1 MIAVIIILSILVAA
15 TVVACIIVGQRLHK
29 AEQLYQALKDEKW
42 QSLSTDLAAT
52 QQTVDSLLAEEKR
65 LNQQISFK
73 QQQII
78 DMTRRY
84 QDEMNRMAEN
94 TTKAA
99 SAQNSVIEQTVK
111 LHYED
116 QMSTYERQL
125 ASAMEE
131 MRLAAE
137 YDYNETINPMLEQIA
152 EAQLQLNEYREKL
165 AAVNEE
171 ILRQRAIN
179 EQQDFYRICLTD
191 VDLQDMDI
199 LYSIKPK
206 LGRGVYLDKL
216 IYDNYVSKYVKEM
229 EKRVLAGREP
239 SGIYRVTNIL
249 TQEKYIG
256 KSTNI
261 ADRWV
266 NHVKSACGLEG
277 VADSQFQRALKKY
290 GIQNFTWEV
299 IEEVPKDKL
308 TEREKYYITFYETNK
323 YGYNQKIG

>member
-1 MIAVIIILSILVAA
+1 MIAGIVVLSVIVVISIVVILALRAKIK
-15 TVVACIIVGQRLHK
+15 TKDQQI
-29 AEQLYQALKDEKW
+29 EQAKTDRW
-42 QSLSTDLAAT
+42 QSISTDLAAT
-52 QQTVDSLLAEEKR
+52 QQTIESLLAQEKA
-65 LNQQISFK
+65 LNQQIK
-73 QQQII
+73 YKEQQIN

-84 QDEMNRMAEN
+84 QDEMSRMAQN

-99 SAQNSVIEQTVK
+99 EAQNSVIEQAVK

-116 QMSTYERQL
+116 QMATYAHQL
-125 ASAMEE
+125 ASAMED

-137 YDYNETINPMLEQIA
+137 YDYQEMINPLLKDIVAAKQ
-152 EAQLQLNEYREKL
+152 QLQEYQEKL
-165 AAVNEE
+165 NAVNQE

-191 VDLQDMDI
+191 IDLQDIAI
-199 LYSIKPK
+199 LHEIKPK
-206 LGRGVYLDKL
+206 LGRGAYLDKL

-229 EKRVLAGREP
+229 VKRVLAGQEP
-239 SGIYRVTNIL
+239 SGIYKVTNIL

-261 ADRWV
+261 SDRWV

-290 GIQNFTWEV
+290 GIENFTWEV
-299 IEEVPKDKL
+299 LEEVPKDKL
-308 TEREKYYITFYETNK
+308 TEREKFFISFYETNK
-323 YGYNQKIG
+323 YGYNMKVG

>member
-1 MIAVIIILSILVAA
+1 MIVVVIILSILAA
-15 TVVACIIVGQRLHK
+15 AMIVACIAVGQRLRK
-29 AEQLYQALKDEKW
+29 TEQLCQALKDEKW

-52 QQTVDSLLAEEKR
+52 QQTIESLLAQEKA
-65 LNQQISFK
+65 LNQQIK
-73 QQQII
+73 YKEQQIN

-84 QDEMNRMAEN
+84 QDEMGRMAQN

-99 SAQNSVIEQTVK
+99 EAQNSVIEQAVK

-116 QMSTYERQL
+116 QMATYAHQL
-125 ASAMEE
+125 ASAMED

-137 YDYNETINPMLEQIA
+137 YDYHEMINPLLKDIVAAKQ
-152 EAQLQLNEYREKL
+152 QLQEYQEKL
-165 AAVNEE
+165 NAVNQE

-191 VDLQDMDI
+191 IDLQDIAI
-199 LYSIKPK
+199 LHEIKPK

-216 IYDNYVSKYVKEM
+216 IYDNYVAKYVKEM
-229 EKRVLAGREP
+229 VKRVLAGQEP
-239 SGIYRVTNIL
+239 SGIYKVTNII

-261 ADRWV
+261 SDRWV

-290 GIQNFTWEV
+290 GIENFTWEV
-299 IEEVPKDKL
+299 LEEVPKDKL
-308 TEREKYYITFYETNK
+308 TEREKFFISFYETNK
-323 YGYNQKIG
+323 YGYNMKVG